1 MTSQFKFRGIG
12 SNRRLTTRA
21 ARLSK
26 ALLATF
32 VIVTA
37 MPVAGG
43 DAGCPPLSGAMPEPG
58 PGQFTGKF
66 VNGAPVY
73 RLSSITVS
81 ASRTAERP
89 VAEHR
94 ERLTRAEQARP
105 RVVAKPPA

>member
-1 MTSQFKFRGIG
+1 MTNQFKFRGSG
-12 SNRRLTTRA
+12 SNRRLITCA

-43 DAGCPPLSGAMPEPG
+43 DAGCPPLSGATPE

-73 RLSSITVS
+73 RLSSITVL
-81 ASRTAERP
+81 ASRTAERSA
-89 VAEHR
+89 AEHR
-94 ERLTRAEQARP
+94 ERLTRAEQARL

>member
-37 MPVAGG
+37 MPAAGG
-43 DAGCPPLSGAMPEPG
+43 DAGCPPLSGATPE

-73 RLSSITVS
+73 RLSSITVL

-89 VAEHR
+89 NAER
-94 ERLTRAEQARP
+94 QARLTRAGQVRTRSAARP
-105 RVVAKPPA
+105 PA

>member
-26 ALLATF
+26 ALLAT
-32 VIVTA
+32 VIMAAA

-43 DAGCPPLSGAMPEPG
+43 DAGCPPLSGATTE

-89 VAEHR
+89 AGGHQV
-94 ERLTRAEQARP
+94 RLTRAEHARP